1 MINMTDSNT
10 KIICPDC
17 QAEIVKLEEMEVGE
31 ILECSECGCEVEI
44 LSINPLKYRQLIEE
58 K

>member
-1 MINMTDSNT
+1 MQ

-17 QAEIVKLEEMEVGE
+17 QAEIASENLIAIGD
-31 ILECSECGCEVEI
+31 ILECSECGTEVEI
-44 LSINPLKYRQLIEE
+44 ISLDPLKFQELVEE